1 MKIEKKYEPVIG
13 LLGNVFEWYSFALFM
28 PFLPI
33 ISKQFFPF
41 GSDAGNQVISFLV
54 LSAGMFTRPLGA
66 LVFGPIGD
74 KFGRSKAI
82 TFSILLM
89 VFSTFG
95 MAVLPGYYS
104 IGTAAPVMMIL
115 FRILQGISLGG
126 EFTSVMVH
134 SVENAPANRRG
145 FFGSLTD
152 AGSQLG
158 VLLGGTFL
166 MVLYSFFTNDEIYD
180 FAWRIPFA
188 FSLLLLPFG
197 FLLPGNMSEKKREP
211 LLPMLTAHKK
221 EMLCAAGITAFTTIA
236 FQTLLTFMPNYL
248 NRLGILSLDN
258 AAKCSNIANIAM
270 ISAILTAGFLSDKFG
285 RKPFLTSGIIG
296 CVATLGVMLTSSADS
311 LSFWITVSGVCGAF
325 LGVYYAGRS
334 SFFAEAFPKRI
345 RCTAVSVSFSA
356 SQAIFGGLAPTVNFK
371 LIQISPICSVIFVSI
386 MACAALF
393 ALNQLKDRTGEELR

>member
-1 MKIEKKYEPVIG
+1 MKAKYEPVIG

-33 ISKQFFPF
+33 ISRQFFPF
-41 GSDAGNQVISFLV
+41 GSDTSNQVISFLV
-54 LSAGMFTRPLGA
+54 LSAGMFVRPLGA

-74 KFGRSKAI
+74 KFGRAKAI

-95 MAVLPGYYS
+95 MAILPGYAS
-104 IGTAAPVMMIL
+104 IGIAAPILMIL

-134 SVENAPANRRG
+134 SVESAPAKHRG

-166 MVLYSFFTNDEIYD
+166 VALYAFFSNDEIYAY
-180 FAWRIPFA
+180 AWRIPFA
-188 FSLLLLPFG
+188 CSLVLLPFG
-197 FLLPGNMSEKKREP
+197 FLLPSNISERKKEP
-211 LLPMLTAHKK
+211 LLPMLMAHKK

-258 AAKCSNIANIAM
+258 TAKCSNVANIAM
-270 ISAILTAGFLSDKFG
+270 IAAILFAGYMSDKFG

-296 CVATLGVMLTSSADS
+296 CAATIGVMLTSSSTA

-325 LGVYYAGRS
+325 LGVYYASRS
-334 SFFAEAFPKRI
+334 AFFAEAFPRKI
-345 RCTAVSVSFSA
+345 RCTAVSISFSA
-356 SQAIFGGLAPTVNFK
+356 SQAVFGGLAPTVNLK
-371 LIQISPICSVIFVSI
+371 LIQISPTCSVVFVLI
-386 MACAALF
+386 MACVALC
-393 ALNQLKDRTGEELR
+393 ALSLLKDRTGEELR